1 MNRRTGAKH
10 PCIRDSRL
18 DMKAKGIASCGEL
31 RKESFGGAQQ
41 LIISKLLATFMMQD
55 AGAAQ
60 ACVHD

>member
-10 PCIRDSRL
+10 PCIWDSRL

-41 LIISKLLATFMMQD
+41 LIGGFYGEVRRNVD
-55 AGAAQ
+55 
-60 ACVHD
+60 